1 MAAVNANVRL
11 QIDNL
16 RTEKNMHKY
25 KCEKMRAKGTKMDE
39 DTSFLTQAAHAS
51 LDQREKVKGKF

>member
-39 DTSFLTQAAHAS
+39 DTSFLTQA
-51 LDQREKVKGKF
+51 RG